1 VSAPDRPPGGAP
13 AYRLYHYWRSSSSW
27 RVRWALAI
35 KDVAYEPFPVH
46 LLNGESESAN
56 HLARNPAGFV
66 PVLEL
71 LSPLDATALPVR
83 LTESLAIIQYLET
96 LHPEPA
102 LLPRDSL
109 TRARAWALAEV
120 VNAGIQPLANIP
132 VFERHSSDPS
142 EQKKWNQH
150 WIRSGLETYEK
161 LAAPHAGCYSVGD
174 AITVADLCLMPQL
187 YNAERF
193 GVTYDD
199 LSTLSRIA
207 KTAAMTSSYLE
218 SHPDRFKP
226 AEFA

>member
-1 VSAPDRPPGGAP
+1 MSAP

-27 RVRWALAI
+27 RVRFAFAV
-35 KDVAYEPFPVH
+35 KGVAYEPFAVH
-46 LLNGESESAN
+46 LLNGESESAD

-66 PVLEL
+66 PVLEFTPPGQ
-71 LSPLDATALPVR
+71 PLPIR
-83 LTESLAIIQYLET
+83 LTESLAILQYLEAM
-96 LHPEPA
+96 HPEPA
-102 LLPRDSL
+102 LLPRDPL
-109 TRARAWALAEV
+109 DRARAWALAEV

-132 VFERHSSDPS
+132 VFERHSSDPA

-161 LAAPHAGCYSVGD
+161 LAAPHAGRYSVGD
-174 AITVADLCLMPQL
+174 ELTVADLCLMPQL

-193 GVTYDD
+193 GVPFDD
-199 LSTLSRIA
+199 LTTIA
-207 KTAAMTSSYLE
+207 RVAKNAAMTRGYLE